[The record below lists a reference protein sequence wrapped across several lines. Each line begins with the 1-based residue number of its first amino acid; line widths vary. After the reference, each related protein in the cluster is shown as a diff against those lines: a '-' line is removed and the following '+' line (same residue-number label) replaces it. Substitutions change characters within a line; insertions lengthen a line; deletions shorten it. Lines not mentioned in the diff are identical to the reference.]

1 MSNRGLAVAALF
13 VVALLVGLDSFFII
27 KETEKAVLK
36 QFGRIVRTDIAPGLH
51 MKLPFVQNVSRADGR
66 VLVYSVP
73 SQRIQTSEK
82 KFMNVNYFIIW
93 RIADIQRYL
102 TTFGGGSQNPG
113 LVRDD
118 AEGRFSSLVANAL
131 RDEFS
136 LRTVQEA
143 ISGERV
149 MVMDE
154 VAKHV
159 NEKTLLEFGVEII
172 DIRIK
177 QLDWQQDVRDS
188 VFARM
193 RAERARDAS
202 EHRARGSEEAEK
214 IRAEADRT
222 RTVLLAEAYRDSQRI
237 RGEGDAIAAAT
248 YADAYNRDPEFF
260 RFYRSLQAY
269 REALTNGNDLMV
281 LEPDSDFFRYLKKS
295 GGK

>member
-1 MSNRGLAVAALF
+1 MSNRGLAVAA
-13 VVALLVGLDSFFII
+13 VVVVLLLLGLDSFFIV

-36 QFGRIVRTDIAPGLH
+36 RFGRIVQTDIKPGVH
-51 MKLPFVQNVSRADGR
+51 WKRPFIDNVVRADGR

-113 LVRDD
+113 LVRSD
-118 AEGRFSSLVANAL
+118 AEGRFSSLVANKL

-149 MVMDE
+149 MVMDQ
-154 VAKHV
+154 VAKEV
-159 NEKTLLEFGVEII
+159 NDKTMPEFGVQIV

-202 EHRARGSEEAEK
+202 EHRARGTEEAEK

-222 RTVLLAEAYRDSQRI
+222 RTVLLAEAYRDAQRI
-237 RGEGDAIAAAT
+237 RGEGDAQAAAI
-248 YADAYNRDPEFF
+248 YAKAYNKDPEFF

-269 REALTNGNDLMV
+269 RDTLKSPDDLLV

-295 GGK
+295 SGK

>member
-1 MSNRGLAVAALF
+1 MSNRNLVF
-13 VVALLVGLDSFFII
+13 SALLVVVLWGLMDSFFII

-36 QFGRIVRTDIAPGLH
+36 QVGRIVETDIEPGMH
-51 MKLPFVQNVSRADGR
+51 PKFPWVQNVVRADGR
-66 VLVYSVP
+66 VMVYSVP

-102 TTFGGGSQNPG
+102 TTFGGGSQNPR
-113 LVRDD
+113 LVRSD
-118 AEGRFSSLVANAL
+118 AEGRFASLVANKL

-149 MVMDE
+149 MVMDD
-154 VAKHV
+154 VARDV
-159 NEKTLLEFGVEII
+159 NALTLQEFGVEIV

-177 QLDWQQDVRDS
+177 QLDWQQDVRES

-193 RAERARDAS
+193 RAERGRDAS
-202 EHRARGSEEAEK
+202 EHRARGQEQAER

-222 RTVLLAEAYRDSQRI
+222 RTVLLAEAYRDSQRL
-237 RGEGDAIAAAT
+237 RGEGDAEAAAI
-248 YADAYNRDPEFF
+248 YAKAYNRDPEFF

-269 REALTNGNDLMV
+269 RETLASSNDLMV
-281 LEPDSDFFRYLKKS
+281 LEPDGDFFRYLKKS
-295 GGK
+295 TGK